1 MNLEVEKMA
10 VIVPKRQKYFI
21 PLERKRGRAR
31 RNKYDI
37 LAGILA
43 ACDKYPRTQTWLLG
57 HLGLSTSMTKNSLRF
72 LAAAKLIKETHPI
85 GVRTTKYKITRK
97 GENALKTYIVLTT
110 RYFST

>member
-1 MNLEVEKMA
+1 MTI
-10 VIVPKRQKYFI
+10 IVPKKQKYFI
-21 PLERKRGRAR
+21 PLERTRGRAR

-43 ACDKYPRTQTWLLG
+43 GCNKYPRTQTWLSG
-57 HLGLSTSMTKNSLRF
+57 HLGLSTSNTKNSLRF

-85 GVRTTKYKITRK
+85 GMRTTKYKTTRK
-97 GENALKTYIVLTT
+97 GENALKTYVFLTT